1 MQILLVDDEPL
12 QRELLAGFL
21 VNQGYR
27 VLEAEDGEQALR
39 VFAREPIALVLL
51 DQRMPGLPGEEV
63 LARMKAL
70 NPGVRAIMITA
81 YGSVETAVTV
91 LKLGADDFLEKPL
104 DLGSLME
111 KIHHIEQHLS
121 VAEDVRALV
130 EPEVADAAAPLPPSL
145 PVSLVAESP
154 AMREALSLAR
164 RMAASELN
172 VLIRG
177 ETGTGKEVFARL
189 IHALSPRAPAP
200 FVELNCAAIPETLF
214 ESELFG
220 HEKGAFTGAAKA
232 HRGRFEQAAGGVLFL
247 DEVGELALPLQAK
260 LLRAL
265 QDKRISRVGG
275 EGAIGV
281 DVRVLA
287 ATNRDLRAEVAAG
300 RFRED
305 LYFRLNVLEITLP
318 PLRQRREDIPALIEQ
333 IIARHPGPKARLAP
347 ETLDRLIKYDYP
359 GNVRELQHLL
369 QRLLT
374 LARGPLLRP
383 SDLPAEVRTASTGA
397 GSLQERLEA
406 FERDLLGTAL
416 EQADWVQTRAAEA
429 LGISERV
436 LRYKM
441 GKFGLKRRSFH

>member
-1 MQILLVDDEPL
+1 MNILLVDDEPM

-21 VNQGYR
+21 LNQGYA
-27 VLEAEDGEQALR
+27 VLEADNGEQALR
-39 VFAREPIALVLL
+39 VFAQQAIALVLL

-91 LKLGADDFLEKPL
+91 LKLGADDFLEKPI
-104 DLGSLME
+104 DLGQLME
-111 KIHHIEQHLS
+111 KIQQIEQRLS
-121 VAEDVRALV
+121 VAEDVQALV
-130 EPEVADAAAPLPPSL
+130 QPEAVDESLPLPVP
-145 PVSLVAESP
+145 LVAESL

-164 RMAASELN
+164 RMAVSDFN
-172 VLIRG
+172 VLICG

-189 IHALSPRAPAP
+189 MHALSPRAGAP

-220 HEKGAFTGAAKA
+220 HEKGAFTGATKA
-232 HRGRFEQAAGGVLFL
+232 HCGRFEQAVGGVLFL

-265 QDKRISRVGG
+265 QEKRIRRVGG
-275 EGAIGV
+275 EREISV
-281 DVRVLA
+281 DARVLA
-287 ATNRDLRAEVAAG
+287 ATNRDLRAEVTAG

-305 LYFRLNVLEITLP
+305 LYFRLKVLELELP

-333 IIARHPGPKARLAP
+333 IIARHPGATARLAP

-359 GNVRELQHLL
+359 GNVRELEHLL

-383 SDLPAEVRTASTGA
+383 SELPAEVRTPSVTTGP
-397 GSLQERLEA
+397 LQERLAA
-406 FERDLLGTAL
+406 FERDLLHTAL

-441 GKFGLKRRSFH
+441 GKFALRRE